1 MGEKHLKQEGK
12 RREDDE
18 KKERMKR
25 ILIETEIQRIC
36 ETSEELKELERNLKM
51 AYVSKG
57 RATQYE
63 EKFFLKKIEDE
74 RERVIDE
81 VMEIDRQNRIQQE
94 NMKEVNRRE
103 KLLAQKMVLQ
113 EQMHE
118 NEMQIEQARK
128 EAIKDKE
135 MIDKIL
141 GDINEENRL
150 EVIERNKKREE
161 TKCHIAQ
168 YEAERKNIEKER
180 IERELEH
187 ERKITEYSQMLMKRQ
202 DDKDRQKKEVEEQ
215 KKRLWN
221 QVATQTENLNQAR
234 DEYNE
239 MRNILWE
246 EELEEK
252 TRQKEENDKLQKLKV
267 KKEMMKQNKEQIQ
280 ARRALVQEMDKAERV
295 MVNKMLEKFANDEK
309 DELMKQKLCDEAKT
323 RFMNEVQR
331 QREERAQMYKTEKQM
346 ENQQLNAGA
355 QQEEYRQRVIAEAK
369 KKILQQHETHLKG
382 FLPKGIVITK

>member
-1 MGEKHLKQEGK
+1 MKSGSFSNKPPDLMTAHKVETISQSRLIEERRIGELVKYNHEAERLSMSANSEVQASNTRRANSVSREANETIQQQIELEKEELKRKEKHLKQEGK

-118 NEMQIEQARK
+118 NEVRG
-128 EAIKDKE
+128 
-135 MIDKIL
+135 KI
-141 GDINEENRL
+141 
-150 EVIERNKKREE
+150 
-161 TKCHIAQ
+161 
-168 YEAERKNIEKER
+168 YFFEKMF
-180 IERELEH
+180 IS
-187 ERKITEYSQMLMKRQ
+187 IT
-202 DDKDRQKKEVEEQ
+202 
-215 KKRLWN
+215 LW
-221 QVATQTENLNQAR
+221 
-234 DEYNE
+234 
-239 MRNILWE
+239 LW
-246 EELEEK
+246 
-252 TRQKEENDKLQKLKV
+252 
-267 KKEMMKQNKEQIQ
+267 
-280 ARRALVQEMDKAERV
+280 
-295 MVNKMLEKFANDEK
+295 
-309 DELMKQKLCDEAKT
+309 
-323 RFMNEVQR
+323 
-331 QREERAQMYKTEKQM
+331 
-346 ENQQLNAGA
+346 
-355 QQEEYRQRVIAEAK
+355 
-369 KKILQQHETHLKG
+369 
-382 FLPKGIVITK
+382 